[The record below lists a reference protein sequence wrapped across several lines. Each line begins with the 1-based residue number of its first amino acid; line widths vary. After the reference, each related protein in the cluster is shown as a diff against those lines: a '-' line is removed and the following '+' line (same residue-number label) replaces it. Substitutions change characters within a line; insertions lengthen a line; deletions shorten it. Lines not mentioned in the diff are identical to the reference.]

1 MKRLVIGDI
10 HGSLKATKQVL
21 ERANFNPEIDMLIGL
36 GDYVDG
42 WNESYEVVSY
52 LMNLP
57 NFKGVLGNHDCF
69 SEDTEA
75 LTDSGWKS
83 YKELTLNDKVLS
95 LDTDTNTLCWDN
107 INSIIVKE
115 VDEDL
120 YHYENI
126 HIDMLLT
133 GSHRVLHQKRVRKGT
148 GSYRYEKMKNLKGRV
163 IIPTGGLCQ
172 KSGIPL
178 TDDEIRFV
186 AWILTDGSLNSQGDR
201 NYYHIYQS
209 KEPTKTHIRE
219 LLKRLKYSFNENER
233 KRNIKEVCER
243 ELITEPLPET
253 TFSVSAEDSQRIK
266 EFFPEK
272 YPFPTF
278 LADMDNRQFNIF
290 LHEVILGDGS
300 YCGKKES
307 NTAVLYGQKP
317 FLDAIQILCVQ
328 NNKRAVVVMD
338 NRGDY
343 RLNIS
348 DYTSTCFDVEDKI
361 KKVPYSGKVW
371 CLSVPKTNFFVRR
384 NGKPFFSGNCWL
396 LDYLSYGAIP
406 HIWTSQG
413 GQATLDSYQGFL
425 GEPNVEEHRKFLSS
439 LPYYLEIDDKLF
451 VHGGVY
457 ISENGIDLRALSGE
471 RLMWDRVL
479 FTNVIYNKYE
489 FNNAFKHK
497 LNLHPYSEL
506 YLGHTTTQ
514 NAKPDFTPIA
524 HNNIYLLDQ
533 GGGWDGKLTAMDID
547 TKEYWQSD
555 FTPTLHPEVKGRG

>member
-57 NFKGVLGNHDCF
+57 NFKGILGNHD
-69 SEDTEA
+69 
-75 LTDSGWKS
+75 
-83 YKELTLNDKVLS
+83 
-95 LDTDTNTLCWDN
+95 
-107 INSIIVKE
+107 
-115 VDEDL
+115 
-120 YHYENI
+120 H
-126 HIDMLLT
+126 
-133 GSHRVLHQKRVRKGT
+133 
-148 GSYRYEKMKNLKGRV
+148 
-163 IIPTGGLCQ
+163 
-172 KSGIPL
+172 
-178 TDDEIRFV
+178 
-186 AWILTDGSLNSQGDR
+186 
-201 NYYHIYQS
+201 
-209 KEPTKTHIRE
+209 
-219 LLKRLKYSFNENER
+219 
-233 KRNIKEVCER
+233 
-243 ELITEPLPET
+243 
-253 TFSVSAEDSQRIK
+253 
-266 EFFPEK
+266 
-272 YPFPTF
+272 
-278 LADMDNRQFNIF
+278 
-290 LHEVILGDGS
+290 
-300 YCGKKES
+300 
-307 NTAVLYGQKP
+307 
-317 FLDAIQILCVQ
+317 
-328 NNKRAVVVMD
+328 
-338 NRGDY
+338 
-343 RLNIS
+343 
-348 DYTSTCFDVEDKI
+348 
-361 KKVPYSGKVW
+361 
-371 CLSVPKTNFFVRR
+371 
-384 NGKPFFSGNCWL
+384 WL
-396 LDYLSYGAIP
+396 LDYLSYGAVP

-479 FTNVIYNKYE
+479 FTNVIYNKYK